1 MKSWL
6 PVFACTALVLLV
18 SAPAR
23 ADEDYTF
30 DLSEVEKKPFTIGGY
45 AELAPAVSWLDRDA
59 SLYLLRYRGRDEGAA
74 AEEVSGRLQLEASLE
89 KGAALA
95 YARTNAWA
103 THAFPGWEREAVLQE
118 AYLRIEP
125 SASISL
131 TAGKSSYLWGKGYAW
146 NPVAFVDRPKSLDDP
161 EASREGFVSASAA
174 FVRSFDGPL
183 AAASLTT
190 ALIPVYEGVNEDF
203 GSTGSLNLAARL
215 YLLLLDTDIDLTFLA
230 GESRTTRAGV
240 DFSRN
245 LASNLE
251 VHGELAYITDQR
263 KTLVDSGG
271 SLSESTADAWKLLA
285 GARYLI
291 RSDTTF
297 ILEYLHNGGGLGAG
311 EMGTYH
317 AFIRDGYDH
326 YLDTGDDS
334 LLNQA
339 DALSRGAYG
348 GVSPMTDYLYLQAS
362 QKEPFG
368 ILYLTPAAAGV
379 VNLADGSFSLSPEI
393 AYTGVTN
400 LELRLRAVF
409 FIGGRGTEYGEK
421 PADARLEARARYYF

>member
-1 MKSWL
+1 MN
-6 PVFACTALVLLV
+6 
-18 SAPAR
+18 
-23 ADEDYTF
+23 
-30 DLSEVEKKPFTIGGY
+30 
-45 AELAPAVSWLDRDA
+45 
-59 SLYLLRYRGRDEGAA
+59 
-74 AEEVSGRLQLEASLE
+74 GRLRLEASLE

-95 YARTNAWA
+95 YARTNTWA
-103 THAFPGWEREAVLQE
+103 THSFPGWEGEAVLQE

-183 AAASLTT
+183 AAVSLTT
-190 ALIPVYEGVNEDF
+190 VLIPVYEGVNEGF

-215 YLLLLDTDIDLTFLA
+215 YLLLLDTDIDFTVLA
-230 GESRTTRAGV
+230 GESRSTRAGV

-245 LASNLE
+245 LVSNLE
-251 VHGELAYITDQR
+251 VHGEMAYITDQR
-263 KTLVDSGG
+263 STLVDSGG
-271 SLSESTADAWKLLA
+271 TLYETAGDAWNLLA
-285 GARYLI
+285 GARYLT

-311 EMGTYH
+311 EMEDYH
-317 AFIRDGYDH
+317 TFVRDAHDH

-334 LLNQA
+334 LLDQA

-348 GVSPMTDYLYLQAS
+348 GVTPMTDYLYLQAS

-368 ILYLTPAAAGV
+368 VLYLTPAVACV
-379 VNLADGSFSLSPEI
+379 VNLADGSFSLSPEL
-393 AYTGVTN
+393 AYTGITN
-400 LELRLRAVF
+400 LELRLRAAF
-409 FIGGRGTEYGEK
+409 FAGERGTEYGEK
-421 PADARLEARARYYF
+421 PAGARLEARARYSF

>member
-6 PVFACTALVLLV
+6 PVFACTALVLLL
-18 SAPAR
+18 SAPAS

-59 SLYLLRYRGRDEGAA
+59 SLYLLRDHDEGAVD
-74 AEEVSGRLQLEASLE
+74 EEMSGRLQLEASLE
-89 KGAALA
+89 KGAARA

-103 THAFPGWEREAVLQE
+103 TYSFPGWDGEAVLQE

-131 TAGKSSYLWGKGYAW
+131 TAGKSNYLWGKGYAW

-183 AAASLTT
+183 AALSLTT
-190 ALIPVYEGVNEDF
+190 VLIPVYEGVNEGF
-203 GSTGSLNLAARL
+203 GSTGGLNLAARL

-230 GESRTTRAGV
+230 GESRSTRAGV

-245 LASNLE
+245 LVSNLE

-263 KTLVDSGG
+263 TTLVDSGG
-271 SLSESTADAWKLLA
+271 TLYETTGDAWNLLA
-285 GARYLI
+285 GARYLT

-311 EMGTYH
+311 EMETYH
-317 AFIRDGYDH
+317 AFVRYAHDH

-334 LLNQA
+334 LLDQA
-339 DALSRGAYG
+339 AALSRGAYG
-348 GVSPMTDYLYLQAS
+348 GAAPMTDYLYLRAS
-362 QKEPFG
+362 HKEPFG
-368 ILYLTPAAAGV
+368 ILYLTPAVACV
-379 VNLADGSFSLSPEI
+379 VNLVDGSFSLSPEL
-393 AYTGVTN
+393 AYTGITN

-409 FIGGRGTEYGEK
+409 FAGSLGTEYGEK
-421 PADARLEARARYYF
+421 PADARLEAQARYFF